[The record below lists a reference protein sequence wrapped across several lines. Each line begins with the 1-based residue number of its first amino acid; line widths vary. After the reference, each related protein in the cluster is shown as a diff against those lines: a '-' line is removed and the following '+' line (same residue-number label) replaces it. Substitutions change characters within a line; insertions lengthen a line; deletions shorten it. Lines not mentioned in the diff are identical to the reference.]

1 VLNYLNMIYLKTEEE
16 IELLRKSNL
25 IVSTALTEVAKVI
38 RPGVSTLEL
47 DVIAEKCIRD
57 HGAYPTFLGY
67 YGYPK
72 TLCTSLNDQVVHG
85 IPSDKV
91 FLKEGDILSV
101 DCGATFNGFVGDSA
115 YTFCV
120 GEVADDVK
128 LLLRTTKESLYLG
141 IEQAVDGH
149 RLGDIGYAVQSHCE
163 SRGFS
168 VVRDMVGHGVGK
180 EMHEDPQVP
189 NTGRRGNG
197 VKLRNGMT
205 IAIEPMITLGTYRLI
220 YEKDGW
226 TTRTADRKWA
236 AHFEHSI
243 AIRDGKADILSTF
256 DYIEQIVG
264 VL

>member
-1 VLNYLNMIYLKTEEE
+1 MIYLKTKEE
-16 IELLRKSNL
+16 IELLRQSNL
-25 IVSTALTEVAKVI
+25 IVSTALAEVAKAI
-38 RPGVSTLEL
+38 KPGVTTLEL
-47 DVIAEKCIRD
+47 DTIAEKCIRD
-57 HGAYPTFLGY
+57 LGAVPTFLGY
-67 YGYPK
+67 YGFPN

-85 IPSDKV
+85 IPSNKV
-91 FLKEGDILSV
+91 VLQEGDILSV
-101 DCGATFNGFVGDSA
+101 DCGATIHGFVGDSA

-120 GEVADDVK
+120 GEVSDDIK
-128 LLLRTTKESLYLG
+128 LLLKTTKESLYLG
-141 IEQAVDGH
+141 IEQAVDGN

-205 IAIEPMITLGTYRLI
+205 IAIEPMITVGTYRLI

-226 TTRTADRKWA
+226 TTRTADKKWA

-243 AIRDGKADILSTF
+243 AIREGNADILSTF
-256 DYIEQIVG
+256 DYIEQVVG

>member
-1 VLNYLNMIYLKTEEE
+1 MIYLKTEEE
-16 IELLRKSNL
+16 IELLRQSNL
-25 IVSTALTEVAKVI
+25 IVSTALAEVAKAI
-38 RPGVSTLEL
+38 RPGVTTLEL
-47 DVIAEKCIRD
+47 DIIAEKCIRD
-57 HGAYPTFLGY
+57 HGAVPAFLGY
-67 YGYPK
+67 YGFPN

-91 FLKEGDILSV
+91 VLQEGDILSV
-101 DCGATFNGFVGDSA
+101 DCGATIHGFVGDSA

-120 GEVADDVK
+120 GQVSDNIK
-128 LLLRTTKESLYLG
+128 LLLKTTKESLYLG
-141 IEQAVDGH
+141 IEQAVDGN

-197 VKLRNGMT
+197 VKLRSGMT
-205 IAIEPMITLGTYRLI
+205 IAIEPMITVGTYRLI

-256 DYIEQIVG
+256 DYIEQVVG

>member
-1 VLNYLNMIYLKTEEE
+1 MIYLKTKEE
-16 IELLRKSNL
+16 IELLRQSNL
-25 IVSTALTEVAKVI
+25 IVSTALAEVAKVI
-38 RPGVSTLEL
+38 RPGVTTLEL
-47 DVIAEKCIRD
+47 DAIAEKCIRD
-57 HGAYPTFLGY
+57 LGAVPAFLGY
-67 YGYPK
+67 YGFPN

-85 IPSDKV
+85 IPSNKV
-91 FLKEGDILSV
+91 VLQEGDILSV
-101 DCGATFNGFVGDSA
+101 DCGATFHGFVGDSA

-120 GEVADDVK
+120 GEVSDDIK
-128 LLLRTTKESLYLG
+128 LLLKTTKESLYLG
-141 IEQAVDGH
+141 IEQAVDGN

-197 VKLRNGMT
+197 VKLRSGMT
-205 IAIEPMITLGTYRLI
+205 IAIEPMITIGTYRLI

-226 TTRTADRKWA
+226 TTRTADKKWA

-243 AIRDGKADILSTF
+243 AIREGNADILSTF
-256 DYIEQIVG
+256 DYIEQVVG

>member
-1 VLNYLNMIYLKTEEE
+1 MIYLKTEEE
-16 IELLRKSNL
+16 IEKLRQSNL
-25 IVSTALTEVAKVI
+25 IVSTALAEVAKAI

-57 HGAYPTFLGY
+57 HGADPAFLGY

-91 FLKEGDILSV
+91 LLKEGDILSV
-101 DCGATFNGFVGDSA
+101 DCGATFHGFVGDSA

-120 GEVADDVK
+120 GEVAEDVK

-141 IEQAVDGH
+141 IAQAIDGN

-197 VKLRNGMT
+197 VKLRSGMT
-205 IAIEPMITLGTYRLI
+205 IAIEPMITMGTYRLI

-243 AIRDGKADILSTF
+243 AICDGNADILSTF
-256 DYIEQIVG
+256 DYIEQVVG

>member
-1 VLNYLNMIYLKTEEE
+1 MIYLKTEEE
-16 IELLRKSNL
+16 IELLRQSNL
-25 IVSTALTEVAKVI
+25 IVSMALAEVAKAI
-38 RPGVSTLEL
+38 QPGVTTLEL
-47 DVIAEKCIRD
+47 DAIAERCIRD
-57 HGAYPTFLGY
+57 HGAVPAFLGY
-67 YGYPK
+67 YGFPN

-91 FLKEGDILSV
+91 VLQEGDILSV
-101 DCGATFNGFVGDSA
+101 DCGATLHGFVGDSA

-120 GEVADDVK
+120 GQVSDKIK
-128 LLLRTTKESLYLG
+128 LLLKTTKESLYLG
-141 IEQAVDGH
+141 IEQAVDGN

-197 VKLRNGMT
+197 VKLRSGMT
-205 IAIEPMITLGTYRLI
+205 IAIEPMITEGTYRLI

-243 AIRDGKADILSTF
+243 AIREGKADILSTF